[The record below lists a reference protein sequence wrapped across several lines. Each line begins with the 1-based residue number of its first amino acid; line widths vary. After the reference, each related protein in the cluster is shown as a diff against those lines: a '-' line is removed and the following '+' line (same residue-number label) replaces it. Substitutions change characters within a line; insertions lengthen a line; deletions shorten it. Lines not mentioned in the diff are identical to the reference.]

1 MSSGIGKLVPI
12 VLLLFFFMIG
22 TVYVSGIMSS
32 ADEDMN
38 ISEEYQDQHNRSVEI
53 QTGTF
58 SIINII
64 PILLGVFGL
73 VSVLVLFKKKY
84 S

>member
-1 MSSGIGKLVPI
+1 MSSGIGKLVP
-12 VLLLFFFMIG
+12 VLLLLFFFMIG
-22 TVYVSGIMSS
+22 TVYTAGIMSS
-32 ADEDMN
+32 ADDDMN